1 MYFDHILLLLSFFS
15 SLECLLPHLSPNFM
29 ATFAVISNP
38 LSQTHASHM
47 NMNVAS
53 CIGISTA
60 YQ

>member
-1 MYFDHILLLLSFFS
+1 MHFDHVLPLLSFFS
-15 SLECLLPHLSPNFM
+15 FLECPLPHLSPNFM
-29 ATFAVISNP
+29 ASFVVISNP
-38 LSQTHASHM
+38 LSQTRASHM